1 MRINKYIAQS
11 GLCSRRKA
19 DELIANGNVRVNAAV
34 LREPGYDVQEGDRVE
49 VNGHLIAAGGRIG
62 ICIDQQAARYGDNG
76 FRR

>member
-1 MRINKYIAQS
+1 MRLNKYIAQS

-49 VNGHLIAAGGRIG
+49 VNGHLIETEAE
-62 ICIDQQAARYGDNG
+62 
-76 FRR
+76 

>member
-49 VNGHLIAAGGRIG
+49 VNGHLIETEAESVW
-62 ICIDQQAARYGDNG
+62 
-76 FRR
+76 

>member
-49 VNGHLIAAGGRIG
+49 VNGHLIAAEAGSVYRSEE
-62 ICIDQQAARYGDNG
+62 
-76 FRR
+76 RRVRERVCLYV